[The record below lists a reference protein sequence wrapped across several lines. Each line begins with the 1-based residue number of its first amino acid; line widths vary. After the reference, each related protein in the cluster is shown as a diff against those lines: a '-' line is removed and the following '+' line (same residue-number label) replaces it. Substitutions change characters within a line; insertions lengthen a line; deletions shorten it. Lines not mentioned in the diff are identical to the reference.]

1 MTATAGPD
9 GSDDLLLPA
18 GTRLIHIGPPKT
30 GTTTLQGAF
39 HGNREAVSAQG
50 VHYAGPT
57 RQPIEAV
64 LAALGRPSP
73 RTGEIPSIAKWR
85 DLVEEIHG
93 AGDRRVLL
101 SSERFAHA
109 QPETIRTIV
118 EDLGPDRVHVAV
130 TLRPLAK
137 ILPSQWQQHVQTG
150 LQTSFSQFLE
160 QIFGDPDS
168 DRSRRLFWFR
178 QQHDELIARWA
189 EVVGPQNV
197 TVIAL
202 DERDHDM
209 VLRVFEQLL
218 GLRTG
223 TLVADGDRTN
233 RSMTWAE
240 IEIVRAFNAQFFA
253 EGLSR
258 PLHTKVMHHGVMA
271 FGMATR
277 MKAREPGPGEARI
290 ETPQWAL
297 DRTAGIARE
306 MVDAITASGVR
317 IVGDP
322 EHLRPVLTS
331 RLVDGVQPDPEIS
344 PDLAATVAMSV
355 LRASGLVPDPDGQV
369 TRTSVE
375 PIALARVST
384 LDMVGIVGRRIVTA
398 AGRRTRRLVGRSR

>member
-30 GTTTLQGAF
+30 GTTYLQGAF
-39 HGNREAVSAQG
+39 HGNRQAVSAQG

-57 RQPIEAV
+57 RQPVAAV
-64 LAALGRPSP
+64 LSILGLSNT
-73 RTGEIPSIAKWR
+73 RTGEVPPIAKWR
-85 DLVEEIHG
+85 DLVDEIRN
-93 AGDRRVLL
+93 AGERRVLL
-101 SSERFAHA
+101 SSERLARA
-109 QPETIRTIV
+109 KPETIRTIV
-118 EDLGPDRVHVAV
+118 DDLGPDRVHVAV

-137 ILPSQWQQHVQTG
+137 SIPSQWQQTVQAG
-150 LQTSFSQFLE
+150 LRTSFDQFLE
-160 QIFGDPDS
+160 QIFGDQEE
-168 DRSRRLFWFR
+168 RHTKWFWYPHR
-178 QQHDELIARWA
+178 HDQLIARWA

-209 VLRVFEQLL
+209 VLRVFERLL
-218 GLRTG
+218 GLRAG

-240 IEIVRAFNAQFFA
+240 IEIVRAFNEQFFA
-253 EGLSR
+253 AGLSR
-258 PLHTKVMHHGVMA
+258 PLHTKVMA
-271 FGMATR
+271 FGAATR